1 MKKNLTEL
9 VFVIDMSG
17 SMSGLTDDTI
27 GGFNAMLEEQ
37 RRKEGEVLVST
48 VLFNHESLVLH
59 DRLPLDSVRPMTRE
73 DYRAGGSTALIDAL
87 GGAVHHIGNIHKYAR
102 PEDVPEHTL
111 FVVTTDGME
120 NASHRWDAEE
130 VRKTVKRRQEEN
142 GWEFIFL
149 GANIDAAETAK
160 AYGIPAP
167 RAVNYHNDAMG
178 TAVKYRAVS
187 EAIRSVRSGA
197 GLDTTSWNAEAIAD
211 FKKRGKHRK

>member
-87 GGAVHHIGNIHKYAR
+87 GGAVHHIGNIQSMRDPRMYRSTRSLSSLRTA
-102 PEDVPEHTL
+102 
-111 FVVTTDGME
+111 
-120 NASHRWDAEE
+120 W
-130 VRKTVKRRQEEN
+130 KTP
-142 GWEFIFL
+142 
-149 GANIDAAETAK
+149 ATA
-160 AYGIPAP
+160 
-167 RAVNYHNDAMG
+167 G
-178 TAVKYRAVS
+178 TPK
-187 EAIRSVRSGA
+187 RSGKRSNAVRRRTA
-197 GLDTTSWNAEAIAD
+197 GNSSSWARTSTRRRPRRPTALP
-211 FKKRGKHRK
+211 RPGL